1 MAKDGQTT
9 NMPLLPMLHRIAWAY
24 AGNED
29 ERDAILAI
37 VAEELSH
44 EVDWEQEDLLQA
56 MQALDRLRE
65 ACHRIWPEFPA
76 RRPDGGIYALCGIS
90 IDISERLA
98 AEGALRQA
106 GFDVRVIP
114 NQGAGAAMSRIEATR
129 RLFPRIWFNEQ
140 TTEAGRD
147 ALGAYHEKRD
157 DKRGIGLGP
166 NHDWASHSADAFGLG
181 CVAYEEPRGQPARP
195 RPARQGGATAWM
207 GG

>member
-76 RRPDGGIYALCGIS
+76 RLQETVEVHAGPIMGRWETLRSHTGADGWRLSLRLSPDS
-90 IDISERLA
+90 QE
-98 AEGALRQA
+98 
-106 GFDVRVIP
+106 
-114 NQGAGAAMSRIEATR
+114 IEASIVRANGQDGRVWVHNFDGSDTFVDAF
-129 RLFPRIWFNEQ
+129 LSLPASATAE
-140 TTEAGRD
+140 EAEACL
-147 ALGAYHEKRD
+147 ALGAH
-157 DKRGIGLGP
+157 GWFLP
-166 NHDWASHSADAFGLG
+166 
-181 CVAYEEPRGQPARP
+181 
-195 RPARQGGATAWM
+195 
-207 GG
+207 